1 MSTKIHFE
9 DIEDIIRETLDSGK
23 SFKISPNGGSMLPL
37 IRQGIDN
44 VYIKKPTEPLKKYDI
59 IFFKRKNGSF
69 ILHRIIKVKKNGY
82 VLCGDNQWLAE
93 HGIKMNDVIGIVT
106 EIERGGIRFSC
117 DNPEYMS
124 YVKKRV
130 NTRVIRNI
138 KPIFIYNLKRV
149 YHKICK

>member
-69 ILHRIIKVKKNGY
+69 ILHRIIKVKKDGY

-117 DNPEYMS
+117 DNPEYMN

>member
-1 MSTKIHFE
+1 MKIHFE
-9 DIEDIIRETLDSGK
+9 DIENIITETLESGK

-37 IRQGIDN
+37 IRQGIDS

-59 IFFKRKNGSF
+59 IFFKRTDGAF
-69 ILHRIIKVKKNGY
+69 VLHRIIKVKKDSY

-93 HGIKMNDVIGIVT
+93 HGIKRCSVIGVVC
-106 EIERGGIRFSC
+106 EIERDGVRFSC
-117 DNPEYMS
+117 DDPKYMK